1 MKDIVLFAENS
12 YSEVLNMFFKR
23 FAKIIIFGALI
34 MFFTPFVMVSC
45 SNDAEIYDV
54 SVKDESSVKFSGID
68 LIVGN
73 FENNDADD
81 ELFEQLDIDTN
92 EFKTNIWFIGACIC
106 CVIALVIL
114 FTQKTNYISA
124 ALSAASAFLLIIFK
138 TSFVSYYEL
147 ENYIGFFDIEIQ
159 LGFKLCLAFMI
170 ASSVCCFL
178 SQREE
183 DKEEMLKSR
192 MENNIESFAPKDI
205 FQEQV
210 HERQPAPS
218 KARSSLEPKTQIKR
232 TSRYNGTLSVEELLK
247 RATIFI
253 EDKDWEKAC
262 EYCQNALDVDAGCAD
277 AYLALFM
284 AEYNIS
290 SEDRIPFACRELAV
304 KLGSLFAI
312 ENYKK
317 ASRFG
322 DESFKAK
329 LESYNQQA
337 IYNYAVEFFDNC
349 TDIESCSQ
357 AKTFFQMIPDYLN
370 FKDAKELLEKCN
382 DKGNALTYDKAV
394 SSMKLSR
401 FKEAIEYFE
410 KIPDYMDSNV
420 KIEECKLLI
429 DNKIYKNAL
438 QLMNEA
444 VEIGE
449 IIKAKEKFLSIAGYN
464 NAKEM
469 AEQCDELIRVRTI
482 YDKACYVMDG
492 VSYKIDIWRCLI
504 KYSSEIKGAID
515 NLYIAKDMF
524 LSIPDYSDS
533 KNKISECDKKIEM
546 RKNEYDR
553 FIKMLKT
560 AVIVFVS
567 FILLLCIIIPI
578 VRNIN
583 DRKTN
588 HDTVTSSYE
597 VETSESQYVPA
608 LSDTPLQSET
618 VFGTT
623 SAEHNESSEA
633 YGSIGELV
641 LYDNTYN
648 SDTIDYIG
656 TYDGWTYFSDV
667 TDVVIKTQLYLYGTV
682 YFCDVAI
689 NRVNIETGECENLVK
704 TCCSSATYDDITRY
718 FSYDFA
724 VSSGGKI
731 VFTYDDPNTFEIISS
746 AEYGG
751 KESYTCDSYIFT
763 YDITTAEINQ
773 ISVSEAENPR
783 SSENISNDGI
793 EKYLPSDSTYVGEND
808 QGVIYE
814 MDMFI
819 CLTNDYKNADFYND
833 CIFDLK
839 FVREHEKEIYES
851 YGFQDKFDDIGVGFY
866 YDLTVS
872 GKWIVINTSVN
883 SIDISYENQYYLN
896 SETGICSNVQLSGGT
911 GQYKDASNYI
921 LNRNMKDSFDFSIG
935 YVTIDSGVLN
945 VRNEPSFDSNI
956 VGTLEDNTR
965 VGIYDYKNGWYLI
978 YYYDYDTNLYGY
990 VSSDYIT
997 IY

>member
-1 MKDIVLFAENS
+1 
-12 YSEVLNMFFKR
+12 MFFKR

-45 SNDAEIYDV
+45 SNDAEIYGV

-68 LIVGN
+68 LIIGN

-81 ELFEQLDIDTN
+81 RLVEQMDINTN
-92 EFKTNIWFIGACIC
+92 KFKANIWLIGACIC
-106 CVIALVIL
+106 CITALVIL
-114 FTQKTNYISA
+114 FTQKSAYISA
-124 ALSAASAFLLIIFK
+124 ALSAVSAFLLIIFK

-147 ENYIGFFDIEIQ
+147 EDYIRFFDIEIQ
-159 LGFKLCLAFMI
+159 LGFKLCLAFMA

-183 DKEEMLKSR
+183 DKEELLKNKIK
-192 MENNIESFAPKDI
+192 NNIESFAPKVI
-205 FQEQV
+205 FQAQV

-218 KARSSLEPKTQIKR
+218 KARSPLEPKTQIKR

-277 AYLALFM
+277 AYFVLFM

-290 SEDRIPFACRELAV
+290 SEDRIPFACGELAV

-312 ENYKK
+312 ESYKK

-322 DESFKAK
+322 DENFKAK

-349 TDIESCSQ
+349 TDIESCDQ

-382 DKGNALTYDKAV
+382 DKWNTLTYDKAI

-410 KIPDYMDSNV
+410 KIHDYMDSNV

-438 QLMNEA
+438 QLMNNA

-449 IIKAKEKFLSIAGYN
+449 IIKAKEKFLSIVGYN
-464 NAKEM
+464 DAKEM
-469 AEQCDELIRVRTI
+469 AEQCDELIRIRTI
-482 YDKACYVMDG
+482 YDKACYVADG

-504 KYSSEIKGAID
+504 KHSSEIKGAID

-533 KNKISECDKKIEM
+533 KNKICECDKKIEM
-546 RKNEYDR
+546 RKNEYDH
-553 FIKMLKT
+553 FIKTFKT

-567 FILLLCIIIPI
+567 FILLLCIIIPV
-578 VRNIN
+578 VRNIS
-583 DRKTN
+583 DKKIS

-597 VETSESQYVPA
+597 IETSESQYVPS
-608 LSDTPLQSET
+608 LSDTPLQSGT
-618 VFGTT
+618 VFGTM
-623 SAEHNESSEA
+623 SAERNESAEA
-633 YGSIGELV
+633 DESIGELV
-641 LYDNTYN
+641 LYDNTYK

-704 TCCSSATYDDITRY
+704 TCCSSATYDDITRN

-724 VSSGGKI
+724 VSSNGKI

-751 KESYTCDSYIFT
+751 KESYICDSYIFA
-763 YDITTAEINQ
+763 YDTATAEINQ
-773 ISVSEAENPR
+773 ISVSEAENLR
-783 SSENISNDGI
+783 SSQNISNEGI
-793 EKYLPSDSTYVGEND
+793 EKYLPSDSTYVAEND

-814 MDMFI
+814 KDMFI

-833 CIFDLK
+833 RIFDLK

-866 YDLTVS
+866 YDLAVS

-883 SIDISYENQYYLN
+883 SIDVSYENHYYLN
-896 SETGICSNVQLSGGT
+896 SETGICSNVPITNGI

-921 LNRNMKDSFDFSIG
+921 SGYNEADDFEFSIG
-935 YVTIDSGVLN
+935 YVSIDSGVLN
-945 VRNEPSFDSNI
+945 VRSEPSSNSSI
-956 VGTLEDNTR
+956 VGTLENNTK
-965 VGIYDYKNGWYLI
+965 VEIYDYKNGWYLI

-990 VSSDYIT
+990 ASSDYIT